1 MNTLTIIFI
10 LTLLWLFLGV
20 ISCWRMYWGEVKD
33 AYLKFHSDKRLT
45 IKQLFSK
52 EKLYKVYIIL
62 LLYGPISLL
71 LVEIFVTTAWYFK
84 ISNKEIEPEQTDFG
98 QMAN

>member
-1 MNTLTIIFI
+1 
-10 LTLLWLFLGV
+10 
-20 ISCWRMYWGEVKD
+20 MYWGEVKD
-33 AYLKFHSDKRLT
+33 AYLKLHSDKRLT

-52 EKLYKVYIIL
+52 ERLYKVYIIL

-71 LVEIFVTTAWYFK
+71 LVEIFVETAWYFK
-84 ISNKEIEPEQTDFG
+84 IPDKEIEPKQTDFG